1 MTGSKVLVAVR
12 VAATPDE
19 AFDAFISEIGSW
31 WQPNP
36 LFQFTPRSPGVV
48 RFEGQAGGRFVEE
61 LPDGKV
67 FEIGRIKIWEPGA
80 RVVFG
85 WRQAAFRPDQ
95 NTEVEVRFEPIGDET
110 RVTVEH
116 RGWDTVPI
124 QHVARHGFANVVF
137 LRREGEWWHV
147 LLARLGAHLSAGHS
161 FD

>member
-1 MTGSKVLVAVR
+1 MARGDGATLEPAIDRLQDAPRENETAQMTGSKVLVAVR

-95 NTEVEVRFEPIGDET
+95 NTE
-110 RVTVEH
+110 
-116 RGWDTVPI
+116 
-124 QHVARHGFANVVF
+124 
-137 LRREGEWWHV
+137 
-147 LLARLGAHLSAGHS
+147 
-161 FD
+161 